1 MHYYNNFFHC
11 LKHHIYYL
19 MFHMHKYHTDATVC
33 LDYASLVYTA
43 LHSVSIVC
51 LLPTSFIVEI
61 MHVNDKDL
69 KR

>member
-1 MHYYNNFFHC
+1 MYIVSY
-11 LKHHIYYL
+11 
-19 MFHMHKYHTDATVC
+19 MHKYHIEATVC

-51 LLPTSFIVEI
+51 LLPTSFQKIVFET

-69 KR
+69 KS